1 MDSRE
6 RRLIIEV
13 EAARARL
20 PAQLFVD
27 RSFRDV
33 ALRQIAAGARQVQAA
48 LTGAGSYVA
57 SRRQGLRLALGQGRG
72 LGLGPGPGQGLGLG
86 QRLRRERGPI
96 CGRQPGRGYERGVAH
111 ERRVAHGHRAGYEHG
126 VEQEYG
132 VGQGHGQGRGQGQAE
147 LGSGRRSRPGQ
158 PCWDLTS
165 LAADPSSLSRV
176 QAQWAAW
183 QQRFRDAGQAT
194 LIVPAGLVGLAQGIV
209 MPDLDISL
217 VGIGAHRF
225 FLFHSGLVVWGL
237 EQLYLRYYRQME
249 LDAPSSPPMAGRP
262 MAAYRNHARRVLMKV
277 AGGLLGAA
285 AIGVGIH
292 LVIDVFQPKAVIFP
306 VIGSLLDGT
315 LVDDN
320 IWLLGNAL
328 WCFRIA
334 HDVFALVLADDLD
347 RALAWARRHL
357 VSALFPGCRASPSG
371 R

>member
-48 LTGAGSYVA
+48 LTGAGPYVA
-57 SRRQGLRLALGQGRG
+57 SWRQGLRLALGQR
-72 LGLGPGPGQGLGLG
+72 
-86 QRLRRERGPI
+86 
-96 CGRQPGRGYERGVAH
+96 
-111 ERRVAHGHRAGYEHG
+111 
-126 VEQEYG
+126 
-132 VGQGHGQGRGQGQAE
+132 QAE
-147 LGSGRRSRPGQ
+147 LGSGRRSRHGE

-194 LIVPAGLVGLAQGIV
+194 LIVPAGLVGLAHGIA

-249 LDAPSSPPMAGRP
+249 LDAPSGPP
-262 MAAYRNHARRVLMKV
+262 MAAYRNHAHRVLMKV

-292 LVIDVFQPKAVIFP
+292 LVIDVFQPRAVIFP

-357 VSALFPGCRASPSG
+357 VSALFPGYRASPSG

>member
-1 MDSRE
+1 MQSE
-6 RRLIIEV
+6 
-13 EAARARL
+13 
-20 PAQLFVD
+20 
-27 RSFRDV
+27 
-33 ALRQIAAGARQVQAA
+33 
-48 LTGAGSYVA
+48 
-57 SRRQGLRLALGQGRG
+57 
-72 LGLGPGPGQGLGLG
+72 
-86 QRLRRERGPI
+86 
-96 CGRQPGRGYERGVAH
+96 
-111 ERRVAHGHRAGYEHG
+111 
-126 VEQEYG
+126 
-132 VGQGHGQGRGQGQAE
+132 
-147 LGSGRRSRPGQ
+147 
-158 PCWDLTS
+158 
-165 LAADPSSLSRV
+165 
-176 QAQWAAW
+176 WAAW

-194 LIVPAGLVGLAQGIV
+194 LIVPAGLVGLAQGIA

-249 LDAPSSPPMAGRP
+249 LDASSGSS
-262 MAAYRNHARRVLMKV
+262 MAAYRSHARRVLMKV

-292 LVIDVFQPKAVIFP
+292 LVIDVFQPRAVIFP

-347 RALAWARRHL
+347 RALAWTRRHL
-357 VSALFPGCRASPSG
+357 VSALFPGCRALPSG

>member
-6 RRLIIEV
+6 RGLIIEV
-13 EAARARL
+13 EAARTRL
-20 PAQLFVD
+20 PTQLFID

-33 ALRQIAAGARQVQAA
+33 ALRQIATGAQQVQAA
-48 LTGAGSYVA
+48 LTGAGPYVA
-57 SRRQGLRLALGQGRG
+57 TWRERLRLAPRQGR
-72 LGLGPGPGQGLGLG
+72 GQGLGLG
-86 QRLRRERGPI
+86 QRLRPGFGPI
-96 CGRQPGRGYERGVAH
+96 CGRQPGRGYERGVG
-111 ERRVAHGHRAGYEHG
+111 HGHRAEH
-126 VEQEYG
+126 EHR
-132 VGQGHGQGRGQGQAE
+132 VGQACGVARGHGQGRGQGQAE
-147 LGSGRRSRPGQ
+147 LDPGSRSRSGQ

-165 LAADPSSLSRV
+165 LAADPSNLSRV
-176 QAQWAAW
+176 QAHWADW

-194 LIVPAGLVGLAQGIV
+194 LIVPASLVGLSQGIV

-217 VGIGAHRF
+217 VGIGSHRF

-249 LDAPSSPPMAGRP
+249 LDVSSSPLMAGP
-262 MAAYRNHARRVLMKV
+262 SIAAYRNHARRVLMKV
-277 AGGLLGAA
+277 AGGLLGAV
-285 AIGVGIH
+285 AIGVGVH
-292 LVIDVFQPKAVIFP
+292 LVLDVFQPKAVIFP

-334 HDVFALVLADDLD
+334 RDVFALVLADDLD

-357 VSALFPGCRASPSG
+357 VSALFPGCRASPMG

>member
-6 RRLIIEV
+6 RGLIIEV
-13 EAARARL
+13 EAARIRL

-33 ALRQIAAGARQVQAA
+33 ALRQIAAGAQQVQAA
-48 LTGAGSYVA
+48 LTGVGPYAA
-57 SRRQGLRLALGQGRG
+57 RWRQGLRLALGQGRG
-72 LGLGPGPGQGLGLG
+72 LGLGPGPGQGQGRG
-86 QRLRRERGPI
+86 QWLRRELGPI
-96 CGRQPGRGYERGVAH
+96 SGRQPGRGHEHRVEPER
-111 ERRVAHGHRAGYEHG
+111 
-126 VEQEYG
+126 G
-132 VGQGHGQGRGQGQAE
+132 VGQGHGQGRGQGEAE
-147 LGSGRRSRPGQ
+147 LGSGRRGRPGQ

-165 LAADPSSLSRV
+165 LVADPSSLSRV

-194 LIVPAGLVGLAQGIV
+194 LIVPAGLVGLAQGV
-209 MPDLDISL
+209 AMPDLDISL

-249 LDAPSSPPMAGRP
+249 LDAPSGPPMAGPP

-334 HDVFALVLADDLD
+334 RDVFALVLADDLD

-357 VSALFPGCRASPSG
+357 VSALFPDYRASPSG
-371 R
+371 Q